1 MVTTDVALTSYK
13 SGKFSKNHNL
23 QNPNPFVGAV
33 WSDDILLTKS
43 LRGGGTTSESSDSS
57 TGNNKNHKTA

>member
-13 SGKFSKNHNL
+13 SGKFSNNHNL
-23 QNPNPFVGAV
+23 QNPFVGAAR
-33 WSDDILLTKS
+33 SDDILLTKS